1 MFSSKKTSEPTSAA
15 PSRASSNSGNNGTT
29 LISKDTTV
37 TGDISFAG
45 NLVIE
50 GRVEG
55 NIFAED
61 TAGAN
66 LKVLDSGSVAGEI
79 RVPSIVINGSVVGD
93 VFAAEHVELAAK
105 AVVDGN
111 VHYKLIEMV
120 KGAQVNGNLLF
131 RQEMPVSKP
140 KTAEL
145 RTPKEDPVTPLK
157 TGDSAPAKA

>member
-15 PSRASSNSGNNGTT
+15 PSRASSNSGNGTT

-45 NLVIE
+45 SLVIE

-61 TAGAN
+61 GTGATM
-66 LKVLDSGSVAGEI
+66 KILDSGSVAGEI

-93 VFAAEHVELAAK
+93 VFAAEHIELAAK

-131 RQEMPVSKP
+131 RQEMPASKP